1 MKSVADLIA
10 NKNALIKRD
19 KRGKIT
25 AASLTAAGAAVLAA
39 AQAEAQGVEGFEDI
53 TSSVITFERI
63 GNGQVEFELE
73 NGQRF
78 IANEGQYII
87 DGSEILVSNEL
98 VTIVGGAGMN
108 PTVIAVAVAGAALL
122 AGILILAL
130 NNDDDDSTTTPTP
143 TPEPAGNSY
152 SVTSDA
158 TTAVTGTTAADTFTV
173 TNQTYSPGLTI
184 DGGSGTDRVTLSGVA
199 TESNGIDLS
208 AQNIE
213 LTGVEALVVSVNG
226 GATSETTTVDV
237 SGEVSDLTVE
247 ATGEGEI
254 AVSKVGVS
262 GATAASVQFNN
273 LDGNQNG
280 TVTFSDSVKHGTIGL
295 NSAGTAGSD
304 AAVVSVSGVALT
316 EVTIASN
323 TAANKV
329 EFDAIQ
335 AGVTK
340 LNISGSA
347 HLDVLT
353 NDIGGTGSADIT
365 EIDASNASGDL
376 TFGFATAVD
385 TISLGS
391 GDDKITASADF
402 SGLEDIDGGGGNN
415 ELIMAAGSD
424 IVAGA
429 ELSNFPTLTLKSGTA
444 TVDLSAFTD
453 SDLNDINVE
462 GGNISFTNHAGT
474 DIDYTGTAS
483 ATISVNGTA
492 TSVDVDAPSLTG
504 TLNLTDAGGS
514 LTAADVNFTGA
525 GNDVTVA
532 LTDFT
537 DLTVWAGASTE
548 VTITGAALTSVD
560 GSNANGGIDFTST
573 ADATVRGSNKADTFN
588 FAGGNA
594 VLDVDALS
602 ELGDGFANVPAI
614 GTNIKAA
621 IDAGDI
627 ESITGFTAS
636 DELDMDGIFGSKV
649 DISLAAQVSAA
660 DFDVSDFETAADSI
674 DLSSIRNAV
683 FMDDTTDT
691 EPDYLLIENGGDIY
705 VIEFTNGYGGAA
717 TATPTVDDLFL

>member
-98 VTIVGGAGMN
+98 VTIVGGAGMS

-130 NNDDDDSTTTPTP
+130 NDDDDDDSTTTPTP

-213 LTGVEALVVSVNG
+213 LTGVEALVVSANG
-226 GATSETTTVDV
+226 GTTSETVTVDV

-273 LDGNQNG
+273 LDGNQKG
-280 TVTFSDSVKHGTIGL
+280 TITFSDSVKHGTIGL

-304 AAVVSVSGVALT
+304 AAVVSVSGAALT

-347 HLDVLT
+347 DLDVLT

-376 TFGFATAVD
+376 TFSFATAVD

-391 GDDKITASADF
+391 GDDKITTSTNF
-402 SGLEDIDGGGGNN
+402 TGPEDIDGGGGNN

-444 TVDLSAFTD
+444 SVDLDAFTD

-462 GGNISFTNHAGT
+462 GGAITFTNHAGT
-474 DIDYTGTAS
+474 DIDYTGTS
-483 ATISVNGTA
+483 TATISVNGTA

-537 DLTVWAGASTE
+537 DLTVRAGASTE

-560 GSNANGGIDFTST
+560 ASNANGGIDFTST
-573 ADATVRGSNKADTFN
+573 ANATVRGSNKADTFN
-588 FAGGNA
+588 FTGGDA

-602 ELGDGFANVPAI
+602 ELGDGFADVPAI

-627 ESITGFTAS
+627 ESITGFTAL

-649 DISLAAQVSAA
+649 NISLADQVSAA
-660 DFDVSDFETAADSI
+660 DLVASDFGLAADRI
-674 DLSSIRNAV
+674 DSSDINNAV
-683 FMDDTTDT
+683 FMDDTDGGD
-691 EPDYLLIENGGDIY
+691 DYLLIENGGDIY
-705 VIEFTNGYGGAA
+705 VIEFTGGYTGANA
-717 TATPTVDDLFL
+717 ATPTVDDLFL

>member
-130 NNDDDDSTTTPTP
+130 NNDDDDDSTTTPTP

-213 LTGVEALVVSVNG
+213 LTGVEALVVSANG
-226 GATSETTTVDV
+226 GTTSETVTVDV

-273 LDGNQNG
+273 LDGNQKG
-280 TVTFSDSVKHGTIGL
+280 TITFSDSVKHGTIGL

-304 AAVVSVSGVALT
+304 AAVVSVSGAALT

-329 EFDAIQ
+329 EFDAIE

-347 HLDVLT
+347 DLDVLT
-353 NDIGGTGSADIT
+353 NDIGGTGPTAVA
-365 EIDASNASGDL
+365 EVDASNASGDL
-376 TFGFATAVD
+376 TFGFDDLVN

-391 GDDKITASADF
+391 GDDKITASN
-402 SGLEDIDGGGGNN
+402 GLTTNDDIDGGGGNN
-415 ELIMAAGSD
+415 ELILAASQSIATD
-424 IVAGA
+424 A

-444 TVDLSAFTD
+444 SVDLDAFTD

-474 DIDYTGTAS
+474 DIDYTGTGT
-483 ATISVNGTA
+483 ATISVSGTA
-492 TSVDVDAPSLTG
+492 TSVDVDAADLAAAQTLT
-504 TLNLTDAGGS
+504 LVAGGS

-525 GNDVTVA
+525 GGSVTLA
-532 LTDFT
+532 ATNFT
-537 DLTVWAGASTE
+537 SVVLRAGASTA
-548 VTITGAALTSVD
+548 VTYNPTD
-560 GSNANGGIDFTST
+560 
-573 ADATVRGSNKADTFN
+573 TVT
-588 FAGGNA
+588 
-594 VLDVDALS
+594 DVDASNASGGITMAPAGSGTMTIEGSSKDDDFDFDTVSATLEINDLS
-602 ELGDGFANVPAI
+602 DLGDGFAIGGGI
-614 GTNIKAA
+614 GTSILNSTNIEKIASYDNA
-621 IDAGDI
+621 NDKLDVSGVFGAGDI
-627 ESITGFTAS
+627 SMYYFEDAS
-636 DELDMDGIFGSKV
+636 DAIDSADLD
-649 DISLAAQVSAA
+649 SAA
-660 DFDVSDFETAADSI
+660 SQLTGETIYNAAFVSGSAD
-674 DLSSIRNAV
+674 
-683 FMDDTTDT
+683 
-691 EPDYLLIENGGDIY
+691 DYLLLRDGGQIY
-705 VIEFTNGYGGAA
+705 AIKFDGGAGGTIDA
-717 TATPTVDDLFL
+717 SSANDLFI